1 MSSDSGYAVLM
12 NIAVNGVSVPLDRFA
27 SHALKAAG
35 SAHPYPFDADAFA
48 VGQAHGRRNRYSL
61 TQSIDKPN
69 PAAWIYWYEQG
80 RGTTLG
86 EVA

>member
-1 MSSDSGYAVLM
+1 MTTDTG
-12 NIAVNGVSVPLDRFA
+12 
-27 SHALKAAG
+27 
-35 SAHPYPFDADAFA
+35 HPYPFDADAFA